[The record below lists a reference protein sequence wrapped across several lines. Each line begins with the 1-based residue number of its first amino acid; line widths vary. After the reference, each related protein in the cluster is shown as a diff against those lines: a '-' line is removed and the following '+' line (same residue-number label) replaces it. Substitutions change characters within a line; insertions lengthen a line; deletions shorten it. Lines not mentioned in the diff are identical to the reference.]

1 MEMTPERWQYTRAY
15 LSSTFGDVDAHLA
28 GLMQEAVSAGLPN
41 IAVSPEVGR
50 LLSMLVSTTEGRC
63 AIEVGTLA
71 GYSAIWMARALQDG
85 GKLYTIEAEDKH
97 ATFAQQ
103 QLARAG
109 VADRVEVLRGEGLDV
124 LDRLARELAAG
135 SVDFVFLDAVKTEYP
150 AYFEKVRPLLK
161 VGGWLVADNVL
172 GAGSWWIDDEDNAS
186 RKAVD
191 ELSRTVASDPHFM
204 ATAVPL
210 REGLLLARRIQA

>member
-1 MEMTPERWQYTRAY
+1 MEMTPERWDYTRAY
-15 LSSTFGDVDAHLA
+15 LRNTFGDEDAHLA
-28 GLMQEAVSAGLPN
+28 GLMSEAVAAGLPD

-71 GYSAIWMARALQDG
+71 GYSAIWMARALRDDG
-85 GKLYTIEAEDKH
+85 MLYSIESEDKH
-97 ATFAQQ
+97 AAFAEQ

-109 VADRVEVLRGEGLDV
+109 VGDRVEVLRGKGLGV
-124 LDRLARELAAG
+124 LDRLASELSPG

-150 AYFEKVRPLLK
+150 AYFQKVRPLIK

-172 GAGSWWIDDEDNAS
+172 GAGSWWIDAEDNDS
-186 RKAVD
+186 RNAVD
-191 ELSRTVASDPHFM
+191 ELNRTLASDPAFV

-210 REGLLLARRIQA
+210 REGLLLARRIAA

>member
-1 MEMTPERWQYTRAY
+1 MDMTPERWSYTRDY
-15 LSSTFGDVDAHLA
+15 LRRTFGDEDQHLA
-28 GLMQEAVSAGLPN
+28 SLMDEAVAAGLPP

-63 AIEVGTLA
+63 AIEVGTLG
-71 GYSAIWMARALQDG
+71 GYSAIWMARALHED
-85 GKLYTIEAEDKH
+85 GKLYTIEAEAKH
-97 ATFAQQ
+97 ADFAEQ

-109 VADRVEVLRGEGLDV
+109 VADRVVVKRGMGLEVLDE
-124 LDRLARELAAG
+124 LARDLGPG

-150 AYFEKVRPLLK
+150 QYFEKVRPLLK

-172 GAGSWWIDDEDNAS
+172 GAGSWWIDAEDNDS
-186 RKAVD
+186 RNAVD
-191 ELSRTVASDPHFM
+191 QLNRTLASDPDFV

-210 REGLLLARRIQA
+210 REGLLLARRVS